1 MINSKFNSS
10 PALLEEIKKVLKTVN
25 YGSVEIYVQNS
36 KVTQLTV
43 RKIVKAK
50 YDINEEDAQDKEQT
64 ISLKT
69 IQITQTPSHL
79 AKNQAQLGKN
89 RVLTKE
95 N

>member
-1 MINSKFNSS
+1 MINPKLNNS

-43 RKIVKAK
+43 RKIVKTK
-50 YDINEEDAQDKEQT
+50 YDINQEDNQETKQS

-69 IQITQTPSHL
+69 IRIGQ
-79 AKNQAQLGKN
+79 NQVRLGQN
-89 RVLTKE
+89 GVLT
-95 N
+95 NQNQ

>member
-1 MINSKFNSS
+1 MINSKLNNS

-43 RKIVKAK
+43 RKILKTK
-50 YDINEEDAQDKEQT
+50 YDINQEDNQETKQS

-69 IQITQTPSHL
+69 IQISRTPARL
-79 AKNQAQLGKN
+79 VQNG
-89 RVLTKE
+89 VLT
-95 N
+95 NQNQ